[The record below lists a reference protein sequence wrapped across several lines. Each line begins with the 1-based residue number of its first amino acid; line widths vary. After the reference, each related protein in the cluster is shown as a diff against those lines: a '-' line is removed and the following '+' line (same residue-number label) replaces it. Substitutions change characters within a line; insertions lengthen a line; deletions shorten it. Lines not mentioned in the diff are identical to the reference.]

1 MFDVERAKRGLPESV
16 FAADAGTRARPL
28 LVTTGYV
35 ATIRTAFSGSSWYL
49 AEAGMRAGTLD
60 GIVSAQSEVRPDY
73 GLKARGALWKAGR
86 KLRGQK
92 IGGYK
97 FTTDF
102 QDSIWKRH
110 LPLLAGTSL
119 IDNCQTRGEW
129 FLRHYREHDIRL
141 FNYVDGTLTEYF
153 TTYRDFDCATID
165 DTTMRQAIED
175 ERRGYA
181 EAEHIVA
188 MCERTRASLRADYDV
203 PDDKISIVVPGAN
216 IDDSFADRVLA
227 RPEEERMPE
236 EFVLG
241 FIGLFPLRKG
251 LDRLA
256 QAVTILR
263 QRGRRVRLRVIGRC
277 PPEIA
282 AMDGVD
288 DYGIVRKA
296 DEPERFVEIVSGV
309 HLGCQL
315 SWAEL
320 FGIAMM
326 EFLRF
331 GIPILATDAGG
342 LPDIVAG
349 GGGVLVPREITAE
362 ELAERLDAIIGDEAV
377 YRALAQGARKQ
388 SQWASWTR
396 ASADLAA
403 VLGPR
408 ARE

>member
-1 MFDVERAKRGLPESV
+1 MPEAV
-16 FAADAGTRARPL
+16 LAPGAAEHARPL

-49 AEAGMRAGTLD
+49 AQAGMKIGALD
-60 GIVSAQSEVRPDY
+60 GIVTVQSEVEPNY
-73 GLKARGALWKAGR
+73 TLKARGALWKANKKMRGHKVGGF
-86 KLRGQK
+86 KLS
-92 IGGYK
+92 
-97 FTTDF
+97 TEF
-102 QDSIWKRH
+102 QDTIWRKH
-110 LPLLAGTSL
+110 LHLLAGTSL
-119 IDNCQTRGEW
+119 IDNCQTRGRW
-129 FLRHYREHDIRL
+129 FLDHFRQHDIRL
-141 FNYVDGTLTEYF
+141 YPYIDGTLTEYF
-153 TTYRDFDCATID
+153 GTYRDFDCANID
-165 DTTMRQAIED
+165 DTTMRQIIED

-188 MCERTRASLRADYDV
+188 MCERTRASLRDDYGV
-203 PDDKISIVVPGAN
+203 PDEMISIVVPGAN
-216 IDDSFADRVLA
+216 IDDELADQVFARSEQKAL
-227 RPEEERMPE
+227 PE
-236 EFVLG
+236 EFILG

-256 QAVTILR
+256 RAVAILR
-263 QRGRRVRLRVIGRC
+263 QRGRQVRLRVIGRC

-288 DYGIVRKA
+288 DFGIILKSE
-296 DEPERFVEIVSGV
+296 EPERFAEIVGGV

-342 LPDIVAG
+342 LPDIVSG
-349 GGGVLVPREITAE
+349 GGGVLVSHEITAE
-362 ELAERLDAIIGDEAV
+362 ELAEELDKIVSNEDTFRSLTAA
-377 YRALAQGARKQ
+377 ARKQ
-388 SQWASWTR
+388 AQWASWTR

-403 VLGPR
+403 ALGPE
-408 ARE
+408 ARSMVAAR